1 MTNHMRR
8 RAFATLA
15 AAVLAGSVVTSVA
28 SGAAAAPTVCP
39 DSDGWVKV
47 DLVEDGVTSVHVTA
61 PEGMLIAATC
71 VKAGRTVDQVSLDV
85 PVPVVDLVSPGT
97 NRKGVMQA
105 VSHYAVLLV
114 PDDGGPV
121 AN

>member
-1 MTNHMRR
+1 MTIHMHR
-8 RAFATLA
+8 RALA
-15 AAVLAGSVVTSVA
+15 ALAATVLAGSVVTGLA

-39 DSDGWVKV
+39 DGDGWVKV
-47 DLVEDGVTSVHVTA
+47 DLVQDGVTDLEVAA

-71 VKAGRTVDQVSLDV
+71 VKAGRALDQVTLET
-85 PVPVVDLVSPGT
+85 PVPVVGLVTPGT
-97 NRKGVMQA
+97 NGKGVAQA
-105 VSHYAVLLV
+105 ISHYAVLLV

>member
-1 MTNHMRR
+1 MTNHTHR
-8 RAFATLA
+8 RALATLVA
-15 AAVLAGSVVTSVA
+15 TVLAGSVVTSVA

-39 DSDGWVKV
+39 DGDGWVKV
-47 DLVEDGVTSVHVTA
+47 DLTQDGVTSLQVAA

-71 VKAGRTVDQVSLDV
+71 VKAGRTVDQVSLEV

-97 NRKGVMQA
+97 NRKGVTQA

-114 PDDGGPV
+114 PDDGGP
-121 AN
+121 AEN